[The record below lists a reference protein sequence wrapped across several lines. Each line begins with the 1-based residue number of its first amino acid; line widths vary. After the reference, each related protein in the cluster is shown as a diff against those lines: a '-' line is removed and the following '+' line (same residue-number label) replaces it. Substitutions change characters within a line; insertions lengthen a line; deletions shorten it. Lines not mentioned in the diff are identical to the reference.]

1 MTYNPN
7 QYMNYERGRGSI
19 YSAPPKA
26 KSSNA
31 NEEAAKSM
39 GSVGIGGLGGK
50 TTTSS
55 AQKIQDMFKE
65 SRERRRDKAKSST
78 PVGLGTPTVTEPE
91 EDDRNLDQKIY
102 DMIKS
107 FGGNLD
113 SDPEPVYPME
123 VYESYM
129 FRIPDPVEVTQ
140 QTLADPFDAYNVDT
154 YNFGGYNDTKDTA
167 PYMSQTEDPDMQ
179 DPRRGLM
186 RPPTMT
192 QPATPD
198 ELTNVPRAL
207 AVSAAI
213 PTETY
218 LIKEGDTLSEIARDK
233 NTTVEAIMKAN
244 SQIVD
249 KDEIDAGA
257 TIEIP
262 KEDDG
267 LTPTQRA
274 LRAGLGSKTDYGE
287 GVEVA
292 ENKSLFQQALDYL
305 GFGGV
310 DTIEEGLSN
319 DDLGIPDTD
328 NYMGY
333 LPNTPSQQLLDKIAE
348 GEGAIPSELKRQEKY
363 GIGTTEYDMV
373 YAYGRYAAP
382 DKPLTQ
388 MTLQEVFD
396 FQNKLINATKNGK
409 VPGTDEGTSAVGK
422 YQLIKKNLF
431 GPNGTPEKPQ
441 KDRWADKLKLT
452 PDMIFTPALQ
462 EKIGRLALKE
472 TGYDNY
478 MKGKKTQK
486 ATLNR
491 IADIWASVEGN
502 NYKQGTATKQA
513 DLIPFLDMVKPESSP
528 ISLEIDESIR
538 PKLRPLGV
546 STSLRPP
553 LRPER

>member
-7 QYMNYERGRGSI
+7 HL
-19 YSAPPKA
+19 A
-26 KSSNA
+26 NA
-31 NEEAAKSM
+31 NAQAAASM
-39 GSVGIGGLGGK
+39 RSAGIGSVGGKPITSTAAQIQSDFMKEFRKRDDDKPSGLGVP
-50 TTTSS
+50 TT
-55 AQKIQDMFKE
+55 K
-65 SRERRRDKAKSST
+65 
-78 PVGLGTPTVTEPE
+78 VEPE

-102 DMIKS
+102 DFFVGAGADMEPKEEEPMYMLD
-107 FGGNLD
+107 FYGGPMFVV
-113 SDPEPVYPME
+113 PEPT
-123 VYESYM
+123 
-129 FRIPDPVEVTQ
+129 PVEQ
-140 QTLADPFDAYNVDT
+140 QVLSSPFDAYNVDT
-154 YNFGGYNDTKDTA
+154 YNFGNYNYAEEMSITS
-167 PYMSQTEDPDMQ
+167 PYTSQTEDPDLQ

-186 RPPTMT
+186 RPPTMS
-192 QPATPD
+192 QPSTPE
-198 ELTNVPRAL
+198 ELTDVPRAL

-274 LRAGLGSKTDYGE
+274 LRAGLMKPKGKD

-441 KDRWADKLKLT
+441 KDRWADKLNLT

-502 NYKQGTATKQA
+502 DYKQGTATKQA
-513 DLIPFLDMVKPESSP
+513 DLIPFLDMVKPGSSP
-528 ISLEIDESIR
+528 ISLEIDESLR
-538 PKLRPLGV
+538 PKPRPLGV